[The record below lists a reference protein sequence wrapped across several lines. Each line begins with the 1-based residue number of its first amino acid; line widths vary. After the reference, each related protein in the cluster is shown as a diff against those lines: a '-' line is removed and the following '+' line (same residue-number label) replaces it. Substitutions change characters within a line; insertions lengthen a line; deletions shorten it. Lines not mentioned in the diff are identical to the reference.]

1 MSAILFLIDMVVWGV
16 EALSLKLP
24 RILPE
29 HPTLKV
35 EDNSTYPFYL
45 TMDQLIMKYVI
56 LCAAL
61 GILQIAEGCIFLT
74 TFFASPLGLIKIAFG
89 VALAVVALFGAV
101 ITDGKLLHYL
111 GEYLVYPALDV
122 IKRPFGGLTFGSGLR
137 DNPNVSRMLW
147 GIDSPCLLGIGT
159 IFTDIFTGLLE
170 MCGEALAVLAIIPLG
185 LSAGMIALSLL
196 PFVSIAL
203 TDLFV
208 TSLVLLPIVIALSF
222 VFLLLVLYSRGR
234 CTVLEL
240 YE

>member
-1 MSAILFLIDMVVWGV
+1 MVVWGV

-29 HPTLKV
+29 HPALKV
-35 EDNSTYPFYL
+35 EDDSRYPFYL

-61 GILQIAEGCIFLT
+61 GVLQIAEGCIFLM
-74 TFFASPLGLIKIAFG
+74 TFFASPLGLIMIAFG
-89 VALAVVALFGAV
+89 AVLAVVALFGAA

-122 IKRPFGGLTFGSGLR
+122 IKRLFERLAIGSGLR
-137 DNPNVSRMLW
+137 DNPQRMLLS
-147 GIDSPCLLGIGT
+147 IDSPCLLGIGT
-159 IFTDIFTGLLE
+159 IFTDIFTGFLE
-170 MCGEALAVLAIIPLG
+170 MCGEALAVLAVIPLG
-185 LSAGMIALSLL
+185 LSVGMITLSLL
-196 PFVSIAL
+196 PFVSIVL
-203 TDLFV
+203 TALFV
-208 TSLVLLPIVIALSF
+208 TSLLWLPVVIALSF

-234 CTVLEL
+234 CTALEL